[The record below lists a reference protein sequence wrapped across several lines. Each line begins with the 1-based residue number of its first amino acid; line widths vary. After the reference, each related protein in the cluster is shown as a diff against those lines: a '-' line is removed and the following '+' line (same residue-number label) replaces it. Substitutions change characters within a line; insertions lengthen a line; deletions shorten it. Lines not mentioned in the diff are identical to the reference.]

1 MKGNAY
7 MVYVALQERSSMKE
21 TNIIMQLCSNASKIS
36 DNEARQYYHRNIDNE
51 IKKSVREPF
60 CKPFSEQPRQKIREW
75 VSSSEIRLVFG
86 FDFYHHSQQEIVNY
100 AVENRG
106 NYNQLIDDMNGLY
119 LDEFPAPTATGKA
132 YMVSDNGNHRRLV
145 YSCIG
150 LPKVSAK
157 VQKISGNKWIFCW
170 RGKNLNAKKILKW
183 LKYKGIIERIEQYP
197 NDDFT
202 LVISDAS
209 HISGWI
215 IPDPALHDLN
225 KMIHDMQDRVN
236 LLKKSFSGLDN
247 KVSSLLRSRILLYLS
262 IQYTYFCRNIPIFD
276 NYVGEL

>member
-1 MKGNAY
+1 M
-7 MVYVALQERSSMKE
+7 
-21 TNIIMQLCSNASKIS
+21 
-36 DNEARQYYHRNIDNE
+36 
-51 IKKSVREPF
+51 
-60 CKPFSEQPRQKIREW
+60 
-75 VSSSEIRLVFG
+75 
-86 FDFYHHSQQEIVNY
+86 
-100 AVENRG
+100 
-106 NYNQLIDDMNGLY
+106 
-119 LDEFPAPTATGKA
+119 
-132 YMVSDNGNHRRLV
+132 
-145 YSCIG
+145 
-150 LPKVSAK
+150 
-157 VQKISGNKWIFCW
+157 
-170 RGKNLNAKKILKW
+170 NAKKILKW